1 MDARLNTYDWQEVF
15 AASGDP
21 AGQHNPANLSASLGY
36 SGSLDHFTRDDVVEI
51 LAISDGEN
59 DGPDWL
65 IAVRLYDG
73 RFAFL
78 CGWCDYTGWDCQSNA
93 SCVLAATRDD
103 LVRYALTD
111 EARDR
116 LRLVVGS

>member
-1 MDARLNTYDWQEVF
+1 MDERLNTYDWAEVF

-21 AGQHNPANLSASLGY
+21 AGQHNPPRLSASLGY
-36 SGSLDHFTRDDVVEI
+36 AGSLEHFSRTDVAEI
-51 LAISDGEN
+51 LAMAEGEN
-59 DGPDWL
+59 DGASWQ

-78 CGWCDYTGWDCQSNA
+78 EGSCDYTGWDCQSGC
-93 SCVLAATRDD
+93 SCVVAGSRDD

-111 EARDR
+111 EARER
-116 LRLVVGS
+116 LRLVA

>member
-1 MDARLNTYDWQEVF
+1 MDPRLNTDDWAEVF

-21 AGQHNPANLSASLGY
+21 AGQHNPLNLSASVGY
-36 SGSLDHFTRDDVVEI
+36 GGSLEPFTRTDVAEI
-51 LAISDGEN
+51 LAMADGEN
-59 DGPDWL
+59 DGADWL

-78 CGWCDYTGWDCQSNA
+78 AGGCDYTGWDCQSSC

-116 LRLVVGS
+116 LRLVGL